1 MAILACFFLA
11 KPQKPDDEQT
21 KSRAADSA
29 TARGKQDDGTLNGG
43 HRSCSQPAAMA
54 ITSSDTTASQGAS
67 ASASAGGTAASA
79 SASGASFSAQPS
91 VSGPAA
97 QQLIV
102 RPPLDVY
109 KKLAIVR
116 LPDDEVMYQNADGS
130 WGKVKNLDETRV
142 VNKKRGGDQQ
152 DDKDDAEMTD
162 EADGSNKSE
171 DADDEKKED
180 GSEEVSRCE
189 VDCQR
194 APSSIYLR
202 ISVVFC
208 CC

>member
-1 MAILACFFLA
+1 
-11 KPQKPDDEQT
+11 
-21 KSRAADSA
+21 
-29 TARGKQDDGTLNGG
+29 
-43 HRSCSQPAAMA
+43 MA

-67 ASASAGGTAASA
+67 ASAGAGGTAASA
-79 SASGASFSAQPS
+79 SSSAQPS

-162 EADGSNKSE
+162 EADDGNKSE

>member
-1 MAILACFFLA
+1 
-11 KPQKPDDEQT
+11 
-21 KSRAADSA
+21 
-29 TARGKQDDGTLNGG
+29 
-43 HRSCSQPAAMA
+43 MA

-67 ASASAGGTAASA
+67 VSAGAGGTAASA
-79 SASGASFSAQPS
+79 SSSAQPS

-116 LPDDEVMYQNADGS
+116 LPEDEVMYQNADGS

-142 VNKKRGGDQQ
+142 VNNTKKDGDKE
-152 DDKDDAEMTD
+152 DDEDDAEMTD
-162 EADGSNKSE
+162 EADDGNKSE

-180 GSEEVSRCE
+180 GSGGKSM
-189 VDCQR
+189 
-194 APSSIYLR
+194 
-202 ISVVFC
+202 
-208 CC
+208 

>member
-1 MAILACFFLA
+1 
-11 KPQKPDDEQT
+11 
-21 KSRAADSA
+21 
-29 TARGKQDDGTLNGG
+29 
-43 HRSCSQPAAMA
+43 MA

-67 ASASAGGTAASA
+67 ASAGAGGTAASA
-79 SASGASFSAQPS
+79 SASGGASSSAQPS

-142 VNKKRGGDQQ
+142 VNNKKKDGDKE
-152 DDKDDAEMTD
+152 DDEDDAEMTD
-162 EADGSNKSE
+162 EADDGNKSE
-171 DADDEKKED
+171 VADDEKKED

-189 VDCQR
+189 VDCQK

>member
-1 MAILACFFLA
+1 
-11 KPQKPDDEQT
+11 
-21 KSRAADSA
+21 
-29 TARGKQDDGTLNGG
+29 
-43 HRSCSQPAAMA
+43 MA

-67 ASASAGGTAASA
+67 ASAGAGGTAASA
-79 SASGASFSAQPS
+79 SASGGASSSAQPS

-116 LPDDEVMYQNADGS
+116 LPEDEVMYQNADGS

-142 VNKKRGGDQQ
+142 VNDKKTDGDKE
-152 DDKDDAEMTD
+152 DDEDDAEM
-162 EADGSNKSE
+162 ADDGNKSE

-180 GSEEVSRCE
+180 GSEEVCRCE
-189 VDCQR
+189 VDCQK

>member
-1 MAILACFFLA
+1 
-11 KPQKPDDEQT
+11 
-21 KSRAADSA
+21 
-29 TARGKQDDGTLNGG
+29 
-43 HRSCSQPAAMA
+43 MA
-54 ITSSDTTASQGAS
+54 ITSSDTTASQGLS
-67 ASASAGGTAASA
+67 ASAGAGGTAASA

-130 WGKVKNLDETRV
+130 WGKIKNLDETRFGNN
-142 VNKKRGGDQQ
+142 NKKDGDKE
-152 DDKDDAEMTD
+152 DDEDDAEMTD

>member
-1 MAILACFFLA
+1 MDWQNRKNLTTNRRN
-11 KPQKPDDEQT
+11 QEQ
-21 KSRAADSA
+21 
-29 TARGKQDDGTLNGG
+29 RGKQDDGTLNGG
-43 HRSCSQPAAMA
+43 HRSRSQPAAMA

-67 ASASAGGTAASA
+67 ASAGAGGTAASA
-79 SASGASFSAQPS
+79 SSSAQPS

-142 VNKKRGGDQQ
+142 VNDKKTDGDKE
-152 DDKDDAEMTD
+152 DDEDDAEM
-162 EADGSNKSE
+162 ADDGNKSE

-180 GSEEVSRCE
+180 GSEEVSLCE
-189 VDCQR
+189 VDNYNV
-194 APSSIYLR
+194 SS
-202 ISVVFC
+202 
-208 CC
+208 